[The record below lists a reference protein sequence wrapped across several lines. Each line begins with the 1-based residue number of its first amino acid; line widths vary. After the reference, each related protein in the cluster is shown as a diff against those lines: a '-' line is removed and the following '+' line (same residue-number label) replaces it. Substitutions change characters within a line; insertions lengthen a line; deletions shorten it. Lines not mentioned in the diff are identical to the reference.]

1 MRQNFDLFLVRFSI
15 YIEFSSNLAQSQNSR
30 LIRLKMAQEKLKM
43 LLYENHEKVNFF
55 SLPIYD
61 ILRAAKTTQRWH
73 EDQTSQGVEG

>member
-1 MRQNFDLFLVRFSI
+1 MRFLI

-30 LIRLKMAQEKLKM
+30 LIRLEMAQEKLKM
-43 LLYENHEKVNFF
+43 LLYENHEKINFF